1 MSIAAQ
7 STPAA
12 SRYGL
17 ALFEAAKSQSAL
29 DAVQSDM
36 SLLEKVLRSDVG
48 QALTDPRWSTAAKL
62 EAINKAFSSGLH
74 PLTVDFIKVLAQR
87 KRFELL
93 PQVPVA
99 FAALL
104 DEHRGILRGQLE
116 AAFAVSDE
124 TLAAVEASLSQETAK
139 KVVLG
144 TSVNESLLGGI
155 CVTLAGILYDGSVL
169 GQLNRMRTRLETV
182 EL

>member
-1 MSIAAQ
+1 MAIAAQ

-29 DAVQSDM
+29 DAMQGDM
-36 SLLEKVLRSDVG
+36 GLLEKVLRSDVS

-62 EAINKAFSSGLH
+62 EAITTAFSSGLH
-74 PLTVDFIKVLAQR
+74 PLTADFIKVLARR

-93 PQVPVA
+93 RQVPVV
-99 FAALL
+99 FARLL
-104 DEHRGILRGQLE
+104 DEHHGILRGQLE
-116 AAFAVSDE
+116 AASAVSDE
-124 TLAAVEASLSQETAK
+124 TLAAVEVSLSQKTAK

-155 CVTLAGILYDGSVL
+155 RVTLAGILYDGSVL

>member
-1 MSIAAQ
+1 MAIAAQ

-17 ALFEAAKSQSAL
+17 ALFEAANSQSAL
-29 DAVQSDM
+29 DAVQGDM
-36 SLLEKVLRSDVG
+36 SLLGTVLRSDVG

-62 EAINKAFSSGLH
+62 GAITKAFSSGLH
-74 PLTVDFIKVLAQR
+74 PLTADFIKVLARR

-93 PQVPVA
+93 PQVPVV
-99 FAALL
+99 FARLL
-104 DEHRGILRGQLE
+104 DEHHGILRGQLE

>member
-48 QALTDPRWSTAAKL
+48 QALSDPRWSAAAKL
-62 EAINKAFSSGLH
+62 AAITKAFSSGQH
-74 PLTVDFIKVLAQR
+74 ALTADFIQVLAQR
-87 KRFELL
+87 ERLELL
-93 PQVPVA
+93 PQVPVV
-99 FAALL
+99 FATLL
-104 DEHRGILRGQLE
+104 DEHNGVLRGQLE

-124 TLAAVEASLSQETAK
+124 TLAAVEASLSQKTAK
-139 KVVLG
+139 KVVLSA
-144 TSVNESLLGGI
+144 SVNESLLGGI
-155 CVTLAGILYDGSVL
+155 CVTLAGILYDGSVV

>member
-62 EAINKAFSSGLH
+62 EAITKAFSSGLH
-74 PLTVDFIKVLAQR
+74 PLTVDFIL
-87 KRFELL
+87 
-93 PQVPVA
+93 
-99 FAALL
+99 
-104 DEHRGILRGQLE
+104 
-116 AAFAVSDE
+116 
-124 TLAAVEASLSQETAK
+124 
-139 KVVLG
+139 
-144 TSVNESLLGGI
+144 
-155 CVTLAGILYDGSVL
+155 
-169 GQLNRMRTRLETV
+169 
-182 EL
+182 